1 VTTSHRAFN
10 GGLTLLFVASAVA
23 TIESCRSMS
32 SMGGMLMP
40 GDWTMSMAWMRLP
53 GQSWPGAAASFL
65 GMWIVMMIAMML
77 PSVAPVLSRHRQALG
92 ECCARRLDTL
102 TALAGAGYFLVWALI
117 GLAAFPFGVALA
129 GLAMH
134 SLSFAR
140 VVPVVAGVV
149 VLLASALQ
157 FTPWKAR
164 QLSCCSNPRD
174 SGNALRATPCCR
186 SRLPT
191 DTAMDSLR
199 FGLQLGLRCSYCC
212 AGQTAVLLAMGVMD
226 LRVMAVVTAAT
237 TLERLAPRG
246 RLAAPAV
253 GTIGVIAGLLLV
265 LRA

>member
-1 VTTSHRAFN
+1 MTSGQRAFN
-10 GGLTLLFVASAVA
+10 GGMALLFAASAMA

-32 SMGGMLMP
+32 SMDGMTMP

-92 ECCARRLDTL
+92 ECGARQPDTL

-117 GLAAFPFGVALA
+117 GLAAFPFGAALA
-129 GLAMH
+129 GLEMH
-134 SLSFAR
+134 SPSFAR
-140 VVPVVAGVV
+140 AVPVAAGMV
-149 VLLASALQ
+149 VLLAGALQ

-164 QLSCCSNPRD
+164 QL
-174 SGNALRATPCCR
+174 ACCR
-186 SRLPT
+186 RRAPAA
-191 DTAMDSLR
+191 TAMDSLR
-199 FGLQLGLRCSYCC
+199 FGMRLGRRCSYCC
-212 AGQTAVLLAMGVMD
+212 AGQTAVLFVMGVMD

-253 GTIGVIAGLLLV
+253 GILGVIAGLLLV

>member
-1 VTTSHRAFN
+1 MRSGQRAFN
-10 GGLTLLFVASAVA
+10 GGMALLFAASAVT

-32 SMGGMLMP
+32 SMDGMTMP

-77 PSVAPVLSRHRQALG
+77 PSVAPVLSRHRQALRG
-92 ECCARRLDTL
+92 CGARQPGTL

-129 GLAMH
+129 GLEMH
-134 SLSFAR
+134 SPSFAR
-140 VVPVVAGVV
+140 AVPVAAGTV
-149 VLLASALQ
+149 VLLAGALQ
-157 FTPWKAR
+157 FTSWKAR
-164 QLSCCSNPRD
+164 QLACCQKPRG

-186 SRLPT
+186 SRAPAA
-191 DTAMDSLR
+191 TAMDSLR
-199 FGLQLGLRCSYCC
+199 FGLRLGMRCSYCC
-212 AGQTAVLLAMGVMD
+212 AGQTAALLVMGVMD

-246 RLAAPAV
+246 WLAAPAV
-253 GTIGVIAGLLLV
+253 GIIGVIAGLLLV